1 MKILLTGATGF
12 VGSALVPKLIA
23 AGHEVAAL
31 VRNAERAQRILPAQ
45 VAALT
50 WEAESEA
57 AAMEGAGALI
67 HLAGESVAGGRWSG
81 ARRKRIQESRG
92 PALERLL
99 RSNEHASAGSSEEG
113 ATARRDAAPGVVI
126 SASAVGYY
134 GSRGA
139 EELSET
145 SPPGEGFL
153 AEVCRDWERALQ
165 TGAGGGSRRVALRM
179 GMVLGRDG
187 GALGRLLPVFRAG
200 LGGRLGNGRQ
210 WMSWI
215 HLEDLTG
222 LILFALESPALSGAV
237 NAVAPEPV
245 TNSEFTRTLAEV
257 LHRPA
262 FFHAPAFA
270 LKRALGEMSSI
281 MLDSQR
287 VMPTVAQAQGFTF
300 RYPSL
305 RAALEEVCAKRD

>member
-1 MKILLTGATGF
+1 MKIVLTGATGF
-12 VGSALVPKLIA
+12 VGSVLAPKLLA
-23 AGHEVAAL
+23 GGHEVAAL
-31 VRNAERAQRILPAQ
+31 VRNTERAQRILPPQ
-45 VAALT
+45 VAALP
-50 WEAESEA
+50 WEAGAGA

-67 HLAGESVAGGRWSG
+67 HLAGESVAAGRWSG
-81 ARRKRIQESRG
+81 ARRKRIQQSRG

-99 RSNEHASAGSSEEG
+99 RSVSARSPKQS
-113 ATARRDAAPGVVI
+113 AKAPGVVI

-134 GSRGA
+134 GNRGA
-139 EELSET
+139 EELIET

-153 AEVCRDWERALQ
+153 AELCRDWEGALQ
-165 TGAGGGSRRVALRM
+165 TGAGGKSRRVALRI
-179 GMVLGRDG
+179 GMVLGRNG
-187 GALGRLLPVFRAG
+187 GALARILPVFRAG

-215 HLEDLTG
+215 HMEDLTG

-270 LKRALGEMSSI
+270 LKRAMGEMSSI
-281 MLDSQR
+281 LLESQR
-287 VMPTVAQAQGFTF
+287 VLPAAAQANGFTF
-300 RYPSL
+300 RFPTL
-305 RAALEEVCAKRD
+305 RAALADLCGKRA